1 MRKLFIAKRIVKFV
15 AIATASYKKKFIDAA
30 CLTLSITHK
39 AAERLYHEQKS
50 DYGYIKAIIR
60 NAVAQSQSET

>member
-1 MRKLFIAKRIVKFV
+1 MGF
-15 AIATASYKKKFIDAA
+15 TAQYDKKKFIDAA
-30 CLTLSITHK
+30 CLTLNITHK

-60 NAVAQSQSET
+60 NANIQQNSLQ

>member
-1 MRKLFIAKRIVKFV
+1 MLSL
-15 AIATASYKKKFIDAA
+15 SYKKKFIDAA

-60 NAVAQSQSET
+60 NAVAQSQVEPNDTI